1 MLLYSRL
8 NTVCCNSLEEAQ
20 RDHQNRRILTS
31 MAQPEAAGRHDHWVV
46 EPALTAQVA
55 DICVD
60 ALVEEAAKNRVF
72 EVIAQD
78 SAPFRPI
85 GELFASVAFRT

>member
-1 MLLYSRL
+1 M
-8 NTVCCNSLEEAQ
+8 
-20 RDHQNRRILTS
+20 
-31 MAQPEAAGRHDHWVV
+31 
-46 EPALTAQVA
+46 
-55 DICVD
+55 D

-85 GELFASVAFRT
+85 GELFGSVAFRT

>member
-1 MLLYSRL
+1 M
-8 NTVCCNSLEEAQ
+8 
-20 RDHQNRRILTS
+20 
-31 MAQPEAAGRHDHWVV
+31 
-46 EPALTAQVA
+46 TAQVA